1 MPDNHETTNTPNS
14 LRGVGPYGPN
24 GPEAEFR
31 IPNSKK
37 FDPITLEILWR
48 RLVSIVDEADASVA
62 RTAFSS
68 LLRDAHDYTCMFT
81 DSRGQ
86 ELVQGTFCTP
96 GQAGAMALGVKTL
109 INSIAL
115 DNYQPG
121 DVFIV
126 NDPWLLAGHLN
137 DVCVMTPIF
146 YRERPVAFTAC
157 VFHHSDIGGRV
168 ASDNRQVYEEGI
180 FIPPLKL
187 YEAGVLNESV
197 LELIR
202 WNVRTPEEVTGDIR
216 SQVAANHVCAQKVIE
231 MLEDEGL
238 NTLDDLADEIIDR
251 TEKSM
256 RAAISKI
263 PNGVYPYEGIIEGAG
278 KWDDIAIK
286 VTVAVKDSD
295 IHIDFDG
302 TSSQVDWGGNVVYNF
317 TYAYVFMA
325 VKSAFDPDI
334 PINEGAIRPV
344 KMTAP
349 EGTVVN
355 CKFPA
360 AVAARMQIGHF
371 MTEMVFKAL
380 AAATPDN
387 IIAES
392 GGTPA
397 QTNIFYGKRYN
408 AAPWLTMIIR
418 GGGLGAGSRMDGHH
432 CAIFPANGANTPVEI
447 FESDTPLIVEERS
460 LVCDSGG
467 PGKMRGGLGRKMTI
481 RVPDDDYAP
490 QGPTSIAVQAGRY
503 KYPPRGLFGAGP
515 GFGAR
520 FLVNEQPGD
529 PSGLTLCLPGDVI
542 LFDSAGGG
550 GYGDPL
556 QRDPQAVAADVV
568 NGYVSIEK
576 AREDYGVV
584 IDPATLRVDAAETEK
599 LRTERYSKIED
610 CRLKI

>member
-1 MPDNHETTNTPNS
+1 MGDNNAASNDGAPGQSNPPS
-14 LRGVGPYGPN
+14 
-24 GPEAEFR
+24 
-31 IPNSKK
+31 K
-37 FDPITLEILWR
+37 FDPISLEILWR

-96 GQAGAMALGVKTL
+96 GQAGAMALGVKKMIT
-109 INSIAL
+109 SIPL
-115 DNYQPG
+115 DEYRDG
-121 DVFIV
+121 DVYIV

-137 DVCVMTPIF
+137 DVCVMSPIF

-187 YEAGVLNESV
+187 YDAGVLNEGV
-197 LELIR
+197 LEMIR

-216 SQVAANHVCAQKVIE
+216 SQVAANHVCAQKVTE

-238 NTLDDLADEIIDR
+238 DTLDDLADEIIDR

-256 RAAISKI
+256 RKAISGI
-263 PNGVYPYEGIIEGAG
+263 PNGVYPYEGVIEGAG
-278 KWDDIAIK
+278 QREDISIK
-286 VTVAVKDSD
+286 LAVEVKDSD
-295 IHIDFDG
+295 IHVDFDG

-325 VKSAFDPDI
+325 IKSAFDPDI

-380 AAATPDN
+380 ANATPDN

-397 QTNIFYGKRYN
+397 QTNIFYGKRHN
-408 AAPWLTMIIR
+408 GNPWLTMIIR
-418 GGGLGAGSRMDGHH
+418 GGGLGASSRMDGHH

-447 FESDTPLIVEERS
+447 FESDTPLIVAERS
-460 LVCDSGG
+460 LIADSGG
-467 PGKMRGGLGRKMTI
+467 PGKMRGGLGRKMVL
-481 RVPDDDYAP
+481 RVPNDEYAP

-503 KYPPRGLFGAGP
+503 KYAPRGLFGADAGAI
-515 GFGAR
+515 AR
-520 FLVNEQPGD
+520 FQINGQPGD
-529 PSGLTLCLPGDVI
+529 PSGLTLCDNGDEI
-542 LFDSAGGG
+542 QFHSAGGG
-550 GYGDPL
+550 GYGEPM
-556 QRDPQAVAADVV
+556 QRDLGAVEKDVRD
-568 NGYVSIEK
+568 GYVSLEQAEK
-576 AREDYGVV
+576 SYGVV
-584 IDPATLRVDAAETEK
+584 VDPDTLKVDREATEK
-599 LRTERYSKIED
+599 LRSGIK
-610 CRLKI
+610 

>member
-1 MPDNHETTNTPNS
+1 MENKCGSRDDRIDQKTNPQSAIQNPKS
-14 LRGVGPYGPN
+14 
-24 GPEAEFR
+24 
-31 IPNSKK
+31 K

-48 RLVSIVDEADASVA
+48 RLISIVDEADASVA

-96 GQAGAMALGVKTL
+96 GQAGAMALGLKST
-109 INSIAL
+109 INSIPL
-115 DNYQPG
+115 EDYRPG

-137 DVCVMTPIF
+137 DVCVLSPIF
-146 YRERPVAFTAC
+146 YKEKPVAFTAC

-168 ASDNRQVYEEGI
+168 ASDNRQVYEEGL
-180 FIPPLKL
+180 FIPPIKL
-187 YEAGVLNESV
+187 YDAGVLNESV
-197 LELIR
+197 LNMIR

-216 SQVAANHVCAQKVIE
+216 SQVAANHVCSQKVIE
-231 MLEDEGL
+231 MLKDEGL
-238 NTLDDLADEIIDR
+238 DSLDDLADEIIDR
-251 TEKSM
+251 TETSM
-256 RAAISKI
+256 REAIAKI
-263 PNGVYPYEGIIEGAG
+263 PDGVYPYEGVIEGAG
-278 KWDDIAIK
+278 KRKDIHIK
-286 VTVAVKDSD
+286 LSVEVKGSD

-302 TSSQVDWGGNVVYNF
+302 TSPQVDWGGNVVYNF

-349 EGTVVN
+349 QGTVVN

-380 AAATPDN
+380 ANATPDN

-397 QTNIFYGKRYN
+397 QTNIFYGKRFN
-408 AAPWLTMIIR
+408 GMPWLTMIIR
-418 GGGLGAGSRMDGHH
+418 GGGMGASSKMDGHH

-460 LVCDSGG
+460 LICDSGG
-467 PGKMRGGLGRKMTI
+467 PGKMRGGLGRKFVI
-481 RVPDDDYAP
+481 RVPTDDSAP
-490 QGPTSIAVQAGRY
+490 EPPTSIAIQAGRY
-503 KYPPRGLFGAGP
+503 RYAPRGLFMGGSANKAQ
-515 GFGAR
+515 FA
-520 FLVNEQPGD
+520 VNDQAGD
-529 PSGLTLCLPGDVI
+529 PSGLTLCESGDVI
-542 LFDSAGGG
+542 QFHSAGGG

-556 QRDPQAVAADVV
+556 ERDLQAVEQDVF
-568 NGYVSIEK
+568 NEYISIEK
-576 AREDYGVV
+576 ARDDYGVV
-584 IDPATLRVDAAETEK
+584 IDSKTLKVDLKATGK
-599 LRTERYSKIED
+599 LRAARKGSE
-610 CRLKI
+610 